1 MAPKDIETLYEQ
13 LPGFQ
18 KKLKEQ
24 SEILLANL
32 VMIGELPAPTFNED
46 ERIQFL
52 MDRFTESGI
61 TDCSADEA
69 GNGIGVI
76 NGSEGEQSILIN
88 AHADTVF
95 SEKVDH
101 TMHVNKD
108 SIIGPG
114 VADNSLGLAILASF
128 PTILKSLD
136 IELAD
141 NLILLGGVKS
151 LGRGDL
157 EGIRFFLDNNSFNIS
172 TALCLEGVELGRLS
186 YSSIGMLRGEIR
198 CLVPETYDWSRFGEA
213 SAIQTLNEV
222 INKINDIRM
231 PKRPRTSIVM
241 GSIEGGSSFNTTA
254 LEATLQFEVRSES
267 AEVVDEVGHR
277 IEEIGIEVSSNM
289 GDEVEVDIFARR
301 KPGGIPFAHPLNK
314 CARNIME
321 SLELEPRLA
330 PSISELSALIDEG
343 IPALTLGITTGDNLH
358 KTKESIKIEPV
369 YKGITQILGIL
380 LAIDGGYCD

>member
-61 TDCSADEA
+61 TDCSTDEA